1 MLRVVLIRF
10 VLIVLCSVLSSATFA
25 RTFDINLGSDAAQ
38 FKYGTLVGATNFGR
52 TEMTV
57 GFLYNDDDNY
67 LTEVAL
73 LVIDEAGTKT
83 PGLELGVGP
92 KFWFGG
98 ADDADVDIGAIG
110 LGGQIRYKNMNMPR
124 VVYGASLFYAP
135 SIVSFL
141 DADDMIEF
149 DLRVEYELLP
159 TANVYLG
166 FRSIEADIKDANDVE
181 IDESVIIGLRFKF

>member
-1 MLRVVLIRF
+1 MLRL
-10 VLIVLCSVLSSATFA
+10 VLIVLCSVLSSTSLA
-25 RTFDINLGSDAAQ
+25 RSFDINLSADAAQ
-38 FKYGTLVGATNFGR
+38 FKYSSLAGATNYGR

-67 LTEVAL
+67 LGEVAL

-92 KFWFGG
+92 KLWFGG
-98 ADDADVDIGAIG
+98 ADKADVDIAAIG

-124 VVYGASLFYAP
+124 IVYGAGLFFAP
-135 SIVSFL
+135 GIVSFL
-141 DADDMIEF
+141 DAEGMLEY

-159 TANVYLG
+159 TANVYVG
-166 FRSIEADIKDANDVE
+166 FRSIEADIKNRNDVE
-181 IDESVIIGLRFKF
+181 VDESVVIGLRFKF